1 MESILKR
8 LFELQDLEY
17 KDFTSKLIPNVE
29 KEKFIGIRLPVLK
42 AYAKE
47 LIKNGGYEEFLLE
60 LPHQYIEEY
69 FLHAFI
75 VGNLKD
81 FSKVIDCL
89 NNFLPY
95 VDNWAVC
102 DTCTPKIFAK
112 HKEELYPILVEWLDS
127 KHIYT
132 RRYAIR
138 MLMGFYLDEG
148 FKEEHLKLVESVK
161 TDEYYLRMMIAWYFA
176 TALAKQYDSA
186 IKVIESNRLDP
197 WIQNKTIQK
206 AKESF
211 RVSDDHKEYLS
222 RLKIN

>member
-1 MESILKR
+1 MDAILKR

-17 KDFTSKLIPNVE
+17 KDFTSKLIPNVG
-29 KEKFIGIRLPVLK
+29 KEKFIGIRLPALK

-47 LIKNGGYEEFLLE
+47 LTKNCGYEDFLKE
-60 LPHQYIEEY
+60 LPHNYIEEY

-75 VGNLKD
+75 IGNLKD
-81 FSKVIDCL
+81 FSKIIDYL
-89 NNFLPY
+89 NVFLPY

-102 DTCTPKIFAK
+102 DTCIPKVFAK
-112 HKEELYPILVEWLDS
+112 HREELYPILVKWLQS
-127 KHIYT
+127 KHLYT

-148 FKEEHLKLVESVK
+148 FKTEHLDLVASVK
-161 TDEYYLRMMIAWYFA
+161 TDEYYLQMMVAWYFA

-186 IKVIESNRLDP
+186 IKVIESKVLDP

-211 RVSDDHKEYLS
+211 RVSDAHKEYLS
-222 RLKIN
+222 RLKV